1 MKKYADFSG
10 RARRKEYWMFALFTA
25 IFEIIAI
32 LFDNAL
38 GNTTED
44 LGYGLILSLYLLA
57 IILPGLA
64 VSVRRLHDVGKSGW
78 WMFIGS
84 IPFIGGIWLFILT
97 VTDSQPGLNK
107 YGENPKTTDRAVK
120 KCPYCAEIIKREA
133 IVCKHCGR
141 DLPIQ
146 EKPHIQEILHKNRT
160 RNRVSI
166 INRRKTRK

>member
-10 RARRKEYWMFALFTA
+10 RARRKEYWMFALFNNIFALVA
-25 IFEIIAI
+25 IF
-32 LFDNAL
+32 LDNAL

-44 LGYGLILSLYLLA
+44 FGYGLILSLYFLA

-78 WMFIGS
+78 GMFINF
-84 IPFIGGIWLFILT
+84 IPIIGGFVFLT
-97 VTDSQPGLNK
+97 WATTDSQPGLNK
-107 YGENPKTTDRAVK
+107 YGENPKTKGGTGK

-146 EKPHIQEILHKNRT
+146 ETPHKNRT
-160 RNRVSI
+160 RDRVSI
-166 INRRKTRK
+166 TKRRKTR